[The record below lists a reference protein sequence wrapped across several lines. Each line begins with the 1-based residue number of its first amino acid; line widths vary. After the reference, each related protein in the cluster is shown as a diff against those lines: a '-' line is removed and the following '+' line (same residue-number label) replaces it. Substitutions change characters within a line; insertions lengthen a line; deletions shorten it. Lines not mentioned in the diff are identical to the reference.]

1 MNSISKRTVKQ
12 LNDRLLTQNVV
23 LQTLID
29 IILENGLV
37 TEKELEQKINKN
49 IESTE
54 KLINELHKESSIEF
68 DIDEE
73 LEGLYFGPVGEA

>member
-1 MNSISKRTVKQ
+1 MNSISKRTVKK
-12 LNDRLLTQNVV
+12 LNDRLLTQNVI

-37 TEKELEQKINKN
+37 TEKELEQKISKN

-54 KLINELHKESSIEF
+54 KLINELHQESSL
-68 DIDEE
+68 DLDEE

>member
-37 TEKELEQKINKN
+37 TEKELEQKISKN

-54 KLINELHKESSIEF
+54 KLINELHQESSL

>member
-49 IESTE
+49 IENTE
-54 KLINELHKESSIEF
+54 KLINELHQESSIEF
-68 DIDEE
+68 NIDEE

>member
-12 LNDRLLTQNVV
+12 LNDRLLTQNVI

-37 TEKELEQKINKN
+37 TEKELEQKISKN

-54 KLINELHKESSIEF
+54 KLINELHQESSLNL
-68 DIDEE
+68 DEE

>member
-54 KLINELHKESSIEF
+54 KLINELHQESSIEF